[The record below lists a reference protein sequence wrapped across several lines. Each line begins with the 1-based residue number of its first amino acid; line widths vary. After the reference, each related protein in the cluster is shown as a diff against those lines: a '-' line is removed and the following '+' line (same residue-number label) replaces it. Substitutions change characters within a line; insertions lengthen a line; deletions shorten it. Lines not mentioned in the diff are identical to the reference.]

1 MWSKK
6 ELEVSDVVLLMDRFG
21 YVKTVDTST
30 YDRNKDTADAE
41 NKLILKVKNI
51 DKLCIFTNNGNM
63 HLVKVL
69 DLPYGKF
76 RDKGT
81 PIDNVSNYDSSK
93 EDIVFIAPL
102 MDVEKHKLIFGTKS
116 AMIKLVDGAEF
127 VVTRKTSQAQSSW
140 MMMSCCLLTCFQRML
155 QWECVQRRRCSFE
168 STVALFLKRKRQ
180 Q

>member
-1 MWSKK
+1 
-6 ELEVSDVVLLMDRFG
+6 MDRFG

-30 YDRNKDTADAE
+30 YDRNKETADAE

-127 VVTRKTSQAQSSW
+127 VVTRRTS
-140 MMMSCCLLTCFQRML
+140 
-155 QWECVQRRRCSFE
+155 
-168 STVALFLKRKRQ
+168 
-180 Q
+180 